1 MFSSHYIDVASEEGL
16 VLPLVP
22 LIFLTPY
29 DVSQEKASP
38 FDFLTVVFGV
48 LRMEEDEER
57 PEKIVC
63 SWVTEEAEEGA
74 HELDKEMTLLVPPE
88 MVPPDFWR
96 QVSRNTGY
104 VLHPDEIA
112 AENFV
117 LAAMETT
124 ECDNPAKLEQLS
136 SLLRIT

>member
-1 MFSSHYIDVASEEGL
+1 MFASHYIDVASDEGH

-22 LIFLTPY
+22 LVFLTPY
-29 DVSQEKASP
+29 DVALDAASP

-57 PEKIVC
+57 PGKIDC

-74 HELDKEMTLLVPPE
+74 HELDQEMTLLVPPE
-88 MVPPDFWR
+88 MVPEDFWR

-104 VLHPDEIA
+104 VLHVDEIA

-117 LAAMETT
+117 LAAMQTT
-124 ECDNPAKLEQLS
+124 ECDNRTKLEQLAS
-136 SLLRIT
+136 YLRIK